1 MAEVSLHDLI
11 SAITEGIP
19 EEGLAFILMS
29 TVISVAIATKRVDM
43 GMTQKEF
50 SEYMGVSQ
58 AMVSKWESGEAN
70 FTLKTLAQIAVKL
83 GIDVRSPFVIEHAPA
98 HLKYRGYDHDNILQ
112 FPCAE
117 SWSAYSTADRRFEEE
132 ELEEM

>member
-1 MAEVSLHDLI
+1 MKDGGVKKLI
-11 SAITEGIP
+11 AFFTENLT
-19 EEGLAFILMS
+19 EEDAAFILMS
-29 TVISVAIATKRVDM
+29 SDISIAIATKRVDM

-83 GIDVRSPFVIEHAPA
+83 GIEVRSPFVIDETPA
-98 HLKYRGYDHDNILQ
+98 AHGGRRG
-112 FPCAE
+112 
-117 SWSAYSTADRRFEEE
+117 
-132 ELEEM
+132 